1 MSDETLFEFE
11 QSFDRPDVA
20 AYLRE
25 MANRLDAD
33 GRLELTA
40 GGTTTAVSVPDRVQ
54 FEVEVER
61 DANDDGSA
69 EMEVELELSWREG
82 EDGSAPGSLEIE

>member
-11 QSFDRPDVA
+11 QSFDRTDVA
-20 AYLRE
+20 AYLHE

-33 GRLELTA
+33 GQLELTA
-40 GGTTTAVSVPDRVQ
+40 GGTSTAVSVPDRVQ

-69 EMEVELELSWREG
+69 EMEMELELSWREG
-82 EDGSAPGSLEIE
+82 EDGSLEIE

>member
-11 QSFDRPDVA
+11 QTFDRTDVA

-25 MANRLDAD
+25 MADRLDAD
-33 GRLELTA
+33 GQLELTA
-40 GGTTTAVSVPDRVQ
+40 GGASTTVSVPERLQ

-61 DANDDGSA
+61 APSDDGSA
-69 EMEVELELSWREG
+69 EMELELELSWREG
-82 EDGSAPGSLEIE
+82 GEDPASGPLDIA

>member
-1 MSDETLFEFE
+1 MRDETLFEFE

-33 GRLELTA
+33 GQLELTA
-40 GGTTTAVSVPDRVQ
+40 GGASTAVSVPDRVQ

-61 DANDDGSA
+61 DASDDGSA
-69 EMEVELELSWREG
+69 TIEVELELSWRER
-82 EDGSAPGSLEIE
+82 EDGAASGPLEIG